1 MLEVPKDLLA
11 NLKFRRILNR
21 LGGTDAEAAACI
33 RELCRRDC
41 LFFINA
47 FIWTFDP
54 RLKGRGRS
62 KWNPFICYPYQEA
75 AVPKIIA
82 AIENGG
88 DLPIE
93 KARDAGATILI
104 LAVFLWFFLF
114 HDDYAFLLGSNKQ
127 ESVDKTGN
135 HKALF
140 QKLDSMIQRLPLF
153 LRYPVDLDDEACRTK
168 NNLRNPATGGAFDG
182 EATVANFGRGDRR
195 SAVLMDEFAEW
206 ADGFKA
212 LTSIHDVTDC
222 VIVNSTHQGSHTA
235 FYDCTKRW
243 ADNLLRFEW
252 WQHPRKAV
260 GLYVDANGKKRSP
273 WYDEQAKR
281 RTPKALAQ
289 EIDIDVQGAAG
300 QSFDAARVN
309 ELIKE
314 AQHRF
319 PLPVHCGELDF
330 DPHHLVARS
339 MRETADQTGRYRF
352 WFRFGPT
359 LKPPATHKYVIGGDV
374 ALGTGATN
382 SVAAVWDRVTL
393 ERVADFH
400 SNKVSPEQ
408 FAEILIVLSRMFN
421 DSIVIWDVLGP
432 GRATG
437 KRLVSLGFSNMWFA
451 VKNPDSAFPTQSDRP
466 GAVLTPN
473 FKTMII
479 SEYARALY
487 CRDCINWC
495 PQALR
500 ECLEFVDSPNG
511 PVHSKSIMRAGNPN
525 QEGQFHGDFV
535 IADCLAWHL
544 LAKDAR
550 IPEATRVSAAE
561 TVRPNIATFA
571 GRRAM
576 WRQTQHEQEVF

>member
-1 MLEVPKDLLA
+1 MTPNVPREIKRNLRYRRLLAEMAKDPKDA
-11 NLKFRRILNR
+11 ERIR
-21 LGGTDAEAAACI
+21 G
-33 RELCRRDC
+33 LCKRDC
-41 LFFINA
+41 VFFFNCFLF
-47 FIWTFDP
+47 TFNP
-54 RLKGRGRS
+54 RIKRGS
-62 KWNPFICYPYQEA
+62 KWVPFILYPYQEEDI
-75 AVPKIIA
+75 PKIIE
-82 AIENGG
+82 AIRGG
-88 DLPIE
+88 HDLVIE
-93 KARDAGATILI
+93 KSRDMGATLVILG
-104 LAVFLWFFLF
+104 VMLWLFLF
-114 HDDYAFLLGSNKQ
+114 YDDYSFLLGSNKQ
-127 ESVDKTGN
+127 ETVDKTGN

-140 QKLDSMIQRLPLF
+140 QKLDAMIERLPLF
-153 LRYPVDLDDEACRTK
+153 LRYPVNLKDEACRTK
-168 NNLRNPATGGAFDG
+168 NNLRNPATGAAFDG

-212 LTSIHDVTDC
+212 LTAIHDVTDC
-222 VIVNSTHQGSHTA
+222 VIVNSTHQGAHTA
-235 FYDCTKRW
+235 FYDCVQRW
-243 ADNLLRFEW
+243 EHKLRFIW
-252 WQHPRKAV
+252 WLHPLKAA
-260 GLYVDANGKKRSP
+260 GLYVDAQGKKRSP
-273 WYDEQAKR
+273 WYDAQAKR
-281 RTPKALAQ
+281 RPAKALAQ

-300 QSFDAARVN
+300 QSFDAPRIM

-339 MRETADQTGRYRF
+339 MRETPDQTGRYRF

-400 SNKVSPEQ
+400 SNRVSPEQ

-421 DSIVIWDVLGP
+421 DAIVIWDVLGP

-437 KRLVSLGFSNMWFA
+437 KRFVGLGFSNMWFA

-473 FKTMII
+473 FKNMII
-479 SEYARALY
+479 SEYARAIY

-500 ECLEFVDSPNG
+500 ECLEFVDTPNG
-511 PVHSKSIMRAGNPN
+511 PCHSKALMKAGNAN

-544 LAKDAR
+544 VQKDAT
-550 IPEATRVSAAE
+550 IPERQRLSQADRVVP
-561 TVRPNIATFA
+561 TVATFA
-571 GRRAM
+571 GRREM
-576 WRQTQHEQEVF
+576 FRQKLVETDVY